1 MDKTVTYTTKDIDIQ
16 RTRQKNKKTTK
27 TGLVKRSVFVL
38 VLEKGVM
45 YGKFRK
51 SETYYNF

>member
-27 TGLVKRSVFVL
+27 TDLFTRSVFVL